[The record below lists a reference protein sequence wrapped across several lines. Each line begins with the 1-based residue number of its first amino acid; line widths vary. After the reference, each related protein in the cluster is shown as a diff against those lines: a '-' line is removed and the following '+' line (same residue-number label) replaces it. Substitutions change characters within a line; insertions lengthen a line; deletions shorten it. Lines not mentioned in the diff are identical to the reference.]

1 MVVADEQKARSLEVT
16 QEEVLSRSLE
26 EVAEEEE
33 VVLRSV
39 VEVVAT

>member
-1 MVVADEQKARSLEVT
+1 MVAEEQKARSLEVT
-16 QEEVLSRSLE
+16 REEVLSRSLE

-33 VVLRSV
+33 VVLLSV

>member
-1 MVVADEQKARSLEVT
+1 MVVAEEQKARSLEVT
-16 QEEVLSRSLE
+16 REEVLSRSLE

-33 VVLRSV
+33 VVLLSV